1 MDFDPF
7 GSLTD
12 EKDAQLLTSNWN
24 LLSNEEARSDENLMT
39 RTEVDADPDNDNS
52 FRRK

>member
-24 LLSNEEARSDENLMT
+24 LLSNEQERSDENLMT
-39 RTEVDADPDNDNS
+39 RTDEDADQDKP
-52 FRRK
+52 R